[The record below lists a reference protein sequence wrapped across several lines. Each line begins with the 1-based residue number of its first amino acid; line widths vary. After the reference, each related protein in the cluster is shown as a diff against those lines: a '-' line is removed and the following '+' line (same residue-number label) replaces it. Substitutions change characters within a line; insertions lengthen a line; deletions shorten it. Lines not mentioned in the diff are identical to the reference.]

1 MVGQARTA
9 RFRRARQLR
18 TACISA
24 FILALAVP
32 AAPAFAVDPPPP
44 GEDFTIAVIPDTQ
57 GYTVDTINE
66 SKFEDQVNWIV
77 ENQDDLNIAWVTQVG
92 DLVESWP
99 NENHWARASK
109 YMKVLDDAGVPNS
122 VLPGNHDMNIVT
134 GEAITYDAHFPPS
147 RYSAAAWNSP
157 EASYGGYLGQNLFG
171 PDPVDRKN
179 KDNFGLLT
187 AGGMDFVLINLEF
200 ESPDYTLDWA
210 QKVLDAY
217 PDRRAIISTHGFIT
231 TGGTRSNTV
240 IRSDPGV
247 NTAAQVWNELIYD
260 NCNIFL
266 VLNGHWHDGD
276 EGEANRTDPNACGQP
291 VHQILSNYQE
301 RINGGDGWLRY
312 YTFSPAAG
320 TIVAKTYSPTLGRF
334 ETDADSDFSLAY
346 DMSAGSSGQT
356 ELLVRG
362 GSQWAWWYQ
371 NTTWPAGWAAPG
383 FVDTGWARGNAVL
396 GFGAN
401 GATTNVDVPPP
412 TTNRGRSA
420 LFRHTFQVTD
430 VSQLSSVSLTTRA
443 DDGLVVSVNGVEV
456 GRRNIPTGTVTS
468 STYATAAPSTS
479 AATASPAVFTL
490 PAGLLQNGTNVVTA
504 SVHLNYRATADLS
517 FDLVMTAL
525 RQGGE
530 PTQVPP
536 TRPSVTATPIDS
548 TTARID
554 WTPGTGPAAVEYR
567 VSRDG
572 GAATTVAEPARTLTD
587 SGLPAGSHHEYTV
600 VAVGTTGLLSPA
612 GTASVTLPP
621 PPGSSTPV
629 TVISTASN
637 WKWLFSSAAWPTGWT
652 SASFADGT
660 WSGGSAP
667 LGFGSTSI
675 ATNID
680 VPPPTSNRPRTA
692 LFRHAF
698 TLGAASEYSDM
709 VVSTRADDGAAVW
722 VNGTEVG
729 RRNLPTGALNTNTYA
744 TAAPRTSA
752 AAAAPVVFDVPASLL
767 RDGANVVAVSAHL
780 NYRGTPDVS
789 MELSLSGTRTTGTPT
804 QVPPGTPVVSATATS
819 PSAIRVDWTPGA
831 GPEPASYRVLRNGSQ
846 VGTTTEPTRT
856 FSDSGLTAATTY
868 TYSVV
873 AVGTTGLTSTAGTAS
888 ATTPA
893 QPPTGGPVVL
903 IPGGSTWS
911 WLYSNNAWPA
921 GWTNVAFDATTWATG
936 RAPLGFGFTG
946 VQTNI
951 DVPAPT
957 TNRPRSALFR
967 HTFTLTDIAEL
978 SAISAT
984 TRADDGVVVYLNGAE
999 IGRSNMPAGPVT
1011 ASTYALTAPRTTA
1024 AVAAPVTFTIPSS
1037 LLNAGTNVLSASV
1050 HLNYRGTA
1058 DVSFDLTMNATRTP
1072 AAG

>member
-1 MVGQARTA
+1 MVGQPGDARS
-9 RFRRARQLR
+9 RRSLLR
-18 TACISA
+18 AACIPA
-24 FILALAVP
+24 LIIALAVP
-32 AAPAFAVDPPPP
+32 TAPAFAADPPPP

-57 GYTVDTINE
+57 GYTVSATNE
-66 SKFEDQVNWIV
+66 SKFEDQVDWIV

-99 NENHWARASK
+99 NVNHWNRASK

-134 GEAITYDAHFPPS
+134 GEATTYDTYFPPS
-147 RYSAAAWNSP
+147 RYSGATWNSP

-231 TGGTRSNTV
+231 TGGGRSNTTV
-240 IRSDPGV
+240 RSDPGINSAV
-247 NTAAQVWNELIYD
+247 QVWNELIYD

-291 VHQILSNYQE
+291 VHQILSDYQS
-301 RINGGDGWLRY
+301 RINGGDGWMRY
-312 YTFSPAAG
+312 YTFSPTAG
-320 TIVAKTYSPTLGRF
+320 TIAAKTYSPTLGRF
-334 ETDADSDFSLAY
+334 ETDADSEFTLDY
-346 DMSAGSSGQT
+346 DMSPASSGER

-362 GSQWAWWYQ
+362 GSEWAWWYQ
-371 NTTWPAGWAAPG
+371 NVAWPAGWSATG
-383 FVDTGWARGNAVL
+383 FADGSWARGNAVL
-396 GFGAN
+396 GFGNN
-401 GATTNVDVPPP
+401 GRTTNIDVPPP
-412 TTNRGRSA
+412 TSNRGRSA

-430 VSQLSSVSLTTRA
+430 AAQLSGVSLTTRA

-456 GRRNIPTGTVTS
+456 GRKNMPTGTITNA
-468 STYATAAPSTS
+468 TYATAAPSTN
-479 AATASPAVFTL
+479 AATAAPAVFTV
-490 PAGLLQNGTNVVTA
+490 PAALLQNGTNVVTA
-504 SVHLNYRATADLS
+504 SVHVNYRGTSDLS

-530 PTQVPP
+530 PTPVPP
-536 TRPSVTATPIDS
+536 GRPTVTATAVDS
-548 TTARID
+548 TTARVD
-554 WTPGTGPAAVEYR
+554 WTPGAGPAPVEYR

-572 GAATTVAEPARTLTD
+572 GAPQTVTEPTRTFTD
-587 SGLPAGSHHEYTV
+587 SGLAAGSQHDYTV
-600 VAVGTTGLLSPA
+600 VAVGPTGLVSPA
-612 GTASVTLPP
+612 GSASVTLPP
-621 PPGSSTPV
+621 PAGTTNPV
-629 TVISTASN
+629 TVITAGSS
-637 WKWLFSSAAWPTGWT
+637 WKWLYSSNAWPTGWT
-652 SASFADGT
+652 TPTFADGA
-660 WSGGSAP
+660 WAAGQAP

-692 LFRHAF
+692 LFRHSF
-698 TLGAASEYSDM
+698 TLATASEYSDM
-709 VVSTRADDGAAVW
+709 VISTRADDGAAVW

-729 RRNLPTGALNTNTYA
+729 RRSLPTGTLNTTTYA

-752 AAAAPVVFDVPASLL
+752 AIAAPVLFDVPPALL
-767 RDGANVVAVSAHL
+767 RDGVNVVAVSVHL
-780 NYRGTPDVS
+780 NYRGTTDAS
-789 MELSLSGTRTTGTPT
+789 MELSLAGKRTTGGQA
-804 QVPPGTPVVSATATS
+804 QVPPGAPAVTATATS
-819 PSAIRVDWTPGA
+819 PTAVRVDWTPGS
-831 GPEPASYRVLRNGSQ
+831 GPQAASYRVLRNGSQ

-856 FSDSGLTAATTY
+856 FADTGLAPSTTY
-868 TYSVV
+868 SYSVV

-903 IPGGSTWS
+903 VPGGSTWS
-911 WLYSNNAWPA
+911 WLYSNAAWPA
-921 GWTNVAFDATTWATG
+921 GWTNLAFDDTTWPTG

-951 DVPAPT
+951 DVPPPT
-957 TNRPRSALFR
+957 SNRPRTVLFR
-967 HTFTLTDIAEL
+967 HSFTLADISEL

-984 TRADDGVVVYLNGAE
+984 TRADDGVVVYLNGVE
-999 IGRSNMPAGPVT
+999 IGRSNMPTGPIT
-1011 ASTYALTAPRTTA
+1011 
-1024 AVAAPVTFTIPSS
+1024 
-1037 LLNAGTNVLSASV
+1037 
-1050 HLNYRGTA
+1050 
-1058 DVSFDLTMNATRTP
+1058 
-1072 AAG
+1072 